1 MIFLQCVLTDVP
13 VRHNTE
19 SLWTGYTRT
28 SNTMSPSSM
37 LLSVCRMRRTQKTPT
52 TYTQMDTRRKCSS
65 NTHREPSSLGLC
77 GQGKFNFSDW
87 SNTTDHQPHRVPRL
101 VITQRHSMVER
112 QFRRVPQNR
121 QIRWCLARHERTCQ
135 FQHHRSEESIW
146 SVRAKLDQ

>member
-1 MIFLQCVLTDVP
+1 MCALTDVP

-52 TYTQMDTRRKCSS
+52 TYTQMDTRRTCSS
-65 NTHREPSSLGLC
+65 NTHLEPNSSVQS
-77 GQGKFNFSDW
+77 GQGLSL
-87 SNTTDHQPHRVPRL
+87 TDQNCPLADVQTNRLSRL
-101 VITQRHSMVER
+101 VVTERHSMVER

-135 FQHHRSEESIW
+135 FQHHRPEESIW
-146 SVRAKLDQ
+146 SV